1 MDRISKEV
9 RSRIMSRIRGRNT
22 SPEIK
27 LRKALYEVGLRGY
40 RVHYK
45 ISGKPDVVF
54 LKKKIAIFID
64 GDFWHG
70 FRYPLWKEKWLFR
83 RLASSLV
90 PSNTAR
96 LIPESSQKPKLW
108 TVWRPFSIVWAS
120 KNWLAPGWKM
130 KILKNRRSE

>member
-1 MDRISKEV
+1 
-9 RSRIMSRIRGRNT
+9 MSRIRGRNT

-70 FRYPLWKEKWLFR
+70 YLWKKQKRIPPKEYWQQKIEKNITRDKEYTKQLKK
-83 RLASSLV
+83 
-90 PSNTAR
+90 
-96 LIPESSQKPKLW
+96 E
-108 TVWRPFSIVWAS
+108 
-120 KNWLAPGWKM
+120 GWKVLRFWEHEIKKNPHRAIN
-130 KILKNRRSE
+130 KIKEIMYKMP